1 MGGQTLSCSTA
12 GSDPS
17 RPHGSKIPGECG
29 ALQVASAETTSSL
42 VEFSHFLQA
51 RVRSLKNYLNLLN
64 FRFTYYFSLFPANE
78 ENTLITDFRDCLFN
92 ANIVC
97 FTE

>member
-29 ALQVASAETTSSL
+29 ALQVASATTSSL

-51 RVRSLKNYLNLLN
+51 RVRSLKDYLNLLN
-64 FRFTYYFSLFPANE
+64 FRFTCYFSLFPANE